1 MTKNKNNNSL
11 RWVEK
16 KRLKVVIILLSVI
29 LTLLFLAVLLLNE
42 KKEDQV
48 GYEETGIVPGI
59 GIEEELQVPQEDEK
73 GEIKGVLY
81 FVIDDVGN
89 NLYQLKPFLDLPM
102 KLTFAVLPGLKYT
115 EEAVKLIK
123 TAGKDYIIH
132 QPMEAIG
139 GQNPGPGALLVGM
152 NEEQVDA
159 IVTDNLKDYSEVR
172 GMNNHMGSAGTA
184 DLGLMSILFKVLKEK
199 DMYFLDSRTTSKSA
213 GREASEDVGI
223 PFAERSI
230 FLDNSNERMEILEA
244 VENGLNVSEK
254 NGRAIM
260 IGHIWT
266 EELANILL
274 ELYPSLLE
282 NNYALNNLTEL
293 FTGNE
298 FDEDSWY

>member
-1 MTKNKNNNSL
+1 M
-11 RWVEK
+11 EK
-16 KRLKVVIILLSVI
+16 KRLKAVLILLSVI
-29 LTLLFLAVLLLNE
+29 IVLLFFAILLLE
-42 KKEDQV
+42 DKTKVSDSSKTLEQVMAPDIQKESELIQDEHEYIQENV
-48 GYEETGIVPGI
+48 
-59 GIEEELQVPQEDEK
+59 IESP
-73 GEIKGVLY
+73 KGVLY

-89 NLYQLKPFLDLPM
+89 NIFQLKPFLDLPM
-102 KLTFAVLPGLKYT
+102 RMTFAVLPGLKYT
-115 EEAVKLIK
+115 EEAVRLIIA
-123 TAGKDYIIH
+123 AGKDYIIH

-152 NEEQVDA
+152 NEEQVAD
-159 IVTDNLKDYSEVR
+159 IVTDNLKDYSGVR

-184 DLGLMSILFKVLKEK
+184 DPGLMSILFKVLKEK

-213 GREASEDVGI
+213 GRETAEAVGI

-230 FLDNSNERMEILEA
+230 FLDNSKERMAILEA
-244 VENGLNVSEK
+244 VENGLNVAEK
-254 NGRAIM
+254 RGHAIM

-266 EELANILL
+266 EELADILL
-274 ELYPSLLE
+274 DLYPSLLE

>member
-1 MTKNKNNNSL
+1 M
-11 RWVEK
+11 EK
-16 KRLKVVIILLSVI
+16 ERLKAVLILLSVI
-29 LTLLFLAVLLLNE
+29 IVLLFFAILLLE
-42 KKEDQV
+42 DKTKVSDSSKTLEQVMAPDIQKESELIQDEHEYIQENV
-48 GYEETGIVPGI
+48 
-59 GIEEELQVPQEDEK
+59 IESP
-73 GEIKGVLY
+73 KGVLY

-89 NLYQLKPFLDLPM
+89 NIFQLKPFLDLPM
-102 KLTFAVLPGLKYT
+102 RMTFAVLPGLKYT
-115 EEAVKLIK
+115 EEAVRLIIA
-123 TAGKDYIIH
+123 AGKDYIIH

-152 NEEQVDA
+152 NEEQVAD
-159 IVTDNLKDYSEVR
+159 IVTDNLKDYSGVR

-184 DLGLMSILFKVLKEK
+184 DPGLMSILFKVLKEK

-213 GREASEDVGI
+213 GRETAEAVGI

-230 FLDNSNERMEILEA
+230 FLDNSKERMAILEA
-244 VENGLNVSEK
+244 VENGLNVAEK
-254 NGRAIM
+254 RGHAIM

-266 EELANILL
+266 EELADILL
-274 ELYPSLLE
+274 DLYPSLLE